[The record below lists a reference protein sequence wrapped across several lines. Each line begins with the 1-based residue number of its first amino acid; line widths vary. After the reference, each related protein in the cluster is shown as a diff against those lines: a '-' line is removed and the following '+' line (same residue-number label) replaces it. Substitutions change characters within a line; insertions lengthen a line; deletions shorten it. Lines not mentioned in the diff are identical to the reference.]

1 MKYQN
6 YLKSLTCSNVNEV
19 SCGEQQPLLLLPKH
33 AKKQIAETTMG
44 MERLDWRKEEGSGQG
59 TEQMGGARMKAK
71 ANS

>member
-44 MERLDWRKEEGSGQG
+44 MEDWTGGKRKEMCKGRSRWGER
-59 TEQMGGARMKAK
+59 E
-71 ANS
+71 